1 MVPFVVLIVTSLG
14 LRVAG
19 FAGVSA
25 LNGWQP
31 AVRGGLAVML
41 VLAASAHFLSR
52 RAELI
57 ATVPRRL
64 PAPAALVT
72 AAGALELAAAA
83 GLVFAATAPVAAAG
97 LGVLLVA
104 LFPANVRAAR
114 AGLTIGGKPA
124 TRLQLRTAIQGAFLV
139 AAVLAI

>member
-1 MVPFVVLIVTSLG
+1 MIPFIVLVATSVG
-14 LRVAG
+14 LRLAG
-19 FAGVSA
+19 LAGVGA

-31 AVRGGLAVML
+31 ALRGGLAAML

-52 RAELI
+52 RSELI

-64 PAPAALVT
+64 PAPAVLVT
-72 AAGALELAAAA
+72 VAGILELAVAA
-83 GLVFAATAPVAAAG
+83 GLVFPVSAPVAAVG

-114 AGLTIGGKPA
+114 AALIVALAGIATAVVLFPVLGRPGMETIPW
-124 TRLQLRTAIQGAFLV
+124 
-139 AAVLAI
+139 